1 MAYSYRDRTYT
12 ESSPSGTTHAPHN
25 KVEHEGDTPG
35 ISTGSRAATSS
46 SQNESITRN
55 SASIENWSSDITT
68 LNTEDQ
74 KRPKTVIKR
83 KPVSSTRPPETES
96 CGSYSRKRTETMDS
110 SRSFSEN
117 FRAQPAELDGRSEN
131 TSLRRSSASEVKQ
144 VQISHSERS
153 ESLIESG
160 LALLNRQYWTP
171 FKIFMLAGLILTLP
185 GILSVI
191 SSSGTGPTTGLT
203 PASPIVAIM
212 GETGAGK
219 SSFIK
224 ALGGRDDSGNFP
236 LVGHTLN
243 STTKKVQWYSAVAG
257 SKGFYILDTP
267 GFDDSYM
274 SDFDILE
281 GLTKELA
288 MIYSNS
294 RPLTGII
301 YVHDVSKEKMG
312 GTSHKSLRTFQK
324 LVGERSM
331 ENVVLVTTHWR
342 SFLKGD
348 QVKREDELR
357 KTFWASMIGRGSK
370 ILRHDG
376 STKSAVRIV
385 KEMLD
390 RKPVVVKIVDEMV
403 NQKMAFYQ
411 TDAGGVVQEGL
422 KVLEGKLD
430 SNVAALND
438 EITQLK
444 KERKDAE
451 NAVEDRVKKL
461 EKQWKTSTQKER
473 QEIEA
478 QMKQIK
484 TEGAEQAGKFNKQLT
499 TLVYEKQQQAYQ
511 INDLKK
517 ANEALRS
524 QLDQQRRRQL
534 LEEEERRKKEKEDDE
549 SGFFT
554 KLFTGII
561 SAIIW
566 VFLILVLIGFC
577 VGSSS

>member
-1 MAYSYRDRTYT
+1 
-12 ESSPSGTTHAPHN
+12 
-25 KVEHEGDTPG
+25 
-35 ISTGSRAATSS
+35 
-46 SQNESITRN
+46 
-55 SASIENWSSDITT
+55 
-68 LNTEDQ
+68 
-74 KRPKTVIKR
+74 
-83 KPVSSTRPPETES
+83 
-96 CGSYSRKRTETMDS
+96 
-110 SRSFSEN
+110 
-117 FRAQPAELDGRSEN
+117 
-131 TSLRRSSASEVKQ
+131 
-144 VQISHSERS
+144 
-153 ESLIESG
+153 
-160 LALLNRQYWTP
+160 
-171 FKIFMLAGLILTLP
+171 MLAGLILTLP

-191 SSSGTGPTTGLT
+191 SSSGTGPATGLT

-267 GFDDSYM
+267 GFDD
-274 SDFDILE
+274 
-281 GLTKELA
+281 
-288 MIYSNS
+288 SNS

-561 SAIIW
+561 SAIVW

>member
-1 MAYSYRDRTYT
+1 MAYPYRKSTYT
-12 ESSPSGTTHAPHN
+12 ESSPPYTTHASQN
-25 KVEHEGDTPG
+25 KLEHEGEDPWS
-35 ISTGSRAATSS
+35 STGSRAPTWS
-46 SQNESITRN
+46 SQNESATRN
-55 SASIENWSSDITT
+55 SGTVENWSSDIIA
-68 LNTEDQ
+68 EDQ
-74 KRPKTVIKR
+74 TRPKPAIRR
-83 KPVSSTRPPETES
+83 KPVPSAGSTETES
-96 CGSYSRKRTETMDS
+96 GGIRRRTETMS
-110 SRSFSEN
+110 SSGSFSEN
-117 FRAQPAELDGRSEN
+117 SGVRPGEGRPESS
-131 TSLRRSSASEVKQ
+131 SLRGSSASEVKQ
-144 VQISHSERS
+144 GRVGNLAES
-153 ESLIESG
+153 ESVIETG
-160 LALLNRQYWTP
+160 LALISRQYWSP
-171 FKIFMLAGLILTLP
+171 FKILVIAGLIVTFP
-185 GILSVI
+185 GILSVML
-191 SSSGTGPTTGLT
+191 SSGTGLEAGLT
-203 PASPIVAIM
+203 PASPIIAIM

-224 ALGGRDDSGNFP
+224 ALGGRDDSGSFP
-236 LVGHTLN
+236 LVGHSLN
-243 STTKKVQWYSAVAG
+243 STTKKVEWYSAVAG

-274 SDFDILE
+274 SDFEILE
-281 GLTKELA
+281 GLTQELA
-288 MIYSNS
+288 TIYSNS

-324 LVGERSM
+324 LIGERSM

-342 SFLKGD
+342 SFLRGD

-357 KTFWASMIGRGSK
+357 KTFWASMIERGSK

-376 STKSAVRIV
+376 SRKSAVRIV

-390 RKPVVVKIVDEMV
+390 RKPVVVKIVDQMV

-444 KERKDAE
+444 KERREAE
-451 NAVEDRVKKL
+451 SAVEDRMKKL
-461 EKQWKTSTQKER
+461 EKQWKSSTQKER
-473 QEIEA
+473 QAIEA

-484 TEGAEQAGKFNKQLT
+484 TDGAEQAQKFNKQLT
-499 TLVYEKQQQAYQ
+499 ALVFEKQQQAYQ

-524 QLDQQRRRQL
+524 QLNEQRQRELR
-534 LEEEERRKKEKEDDE
+534 EEAERKGNDDKP
-549 SGFFT
+549 SFLVD
-554 KLFTGII
+554 LFTTIFTVFF
-561 SAIIW
+561 W
-566 VFLILVLIGFC
+566 VFVLLVLIGCC
-577 VGSSS
+577 VGPDKK

>member
-1 MAYSYRDRTYT
+1 
-12 ESSPSGTTHAPHN
+12 
-25 KVEHEGDTPG
+25 
-35 ISTGSRAATSS
+35 
-46 SQNESITRN
+46 
-55 SASIENWSSDITT
+55 
-68 LNTEDQ
+68 
-74 KRPKTVIKR
+74 
-83 KPVSSTRPPETES
+83 
-96 CGSYSRKRTETMDS
+96 
-110 SRSFSEN
+110 
-117 FRAQPAELDGRSEN
+117 
-131 TSLRRSSASEVKQ
+131 
-144 VQISHSERS
+144 
-153 ESLIESG
+153 
-160 LALLNRQYWTP
+160 
-171 FKIFMLAGLILTLP
+171 
-185 GILSVI
+185 
-191 SSSGTGPTTGLT
+191 
-203 PASPIVAIM
+203 
-212 GETGAGK
+212 
-219 SSFIK
+219 
-224 ALGGRDDSGNFP
+224 
-236 LVGHTLN
+236 
-243 STTKKVQWYSAVAG
+243 
-257 SKGFYILDTP
+257 
-267 GFDDSYM
+267 
-274 SDFDILE
+274 
-281 GLTKELA
+281 
-288 MIYSNS
+288 
-294 RPLTGII
+294 
-301 YVHDVSKEKMG
+301 
-312 GTSHKSLRTFQK
+312 
-324 LVGERSM
+324 
-331 ENVVLVTTHWR
+331 
-342 SFLKGD
+342 
-348 QVKREDELR
+348 
-357 KTFWASMIGRGSK
+357 
-370 ILRHDG
+370 
-376 STKSAVRIV
+376 
-385 KEMLD
+385 MLD